1 MTKHW
6 LDRREFLARVAKTGA
21 AAAWS
26 GAAGA
31 HLVAGGR
38 ADAQEETKPE
48 GAEPAPAEAPPAP
61 ATPPPPP
68 GARYAGTATEAGE
81 IPCELCPR
89 GCKIGP
95 GTRGHCQAYTHTKD
109 VGLQSLGYGKVAKLL
124 VEPIEV
130 DHFFHV
136 LPGAPAVF
144 VGTPSCNLHCNYCG
158 EWRISQFPI
167 EKVATE
173 DVEPKALVDQVAA
186 EEGKLL
192 GFTYNDPA
200 VAIEYVL
207 DTAAA
212 AKDAGIHPIAHTN
225 GYLMPGPMKDL
236 ASALTALNVDIKA
249 YSDTHY
255 KRVCEGSLQPVLD
268 AIKAARET
276 DVWMEITYLVVPGYN
291 DTASLVTD
299 MCKWV
304 VENCGPATPVHFVRF
319 FPRHQHRQ
327 WQTAPTNPATLR
339 QFREAG
345 YEAGLAFVY
354 VGNYPGDTGESTLCP
369 NCHQMLIRRIG
380 TNVSAVNIDGARGVC
395 TNCSLQIPG
404 VWR

>member
-1 MTKHW
+1 MARHW
-6 LDRREFLARVAKTGA
+6 LDRREFLWQIAKTGA
-21 AAAWS
+21 
-26 GAAGA
+26 GVAGA
-31 HLVAGGR
+31 HLVGAEYAAGQQ
-38 ADAQEETKPE
+38 DAQKAE
-48 GAEPAPAEAPPAP
+48 GAEEKPAEEPPAP

-68 GARYAGTATEAGE
+68 GARYAGQAAETGE
-81 IPCELCPR
+81 MPCLLCPR
-89 GCKIGP
+89 GCKIKP
-95 GTRGHCQAYTHTKD
+95 KTRGHCQAYVHTEGT
-109 VGLQSLGYGKVAKLL
+109 GLESVCYSKVAKLM
-124 VEPIEV
+124 VEPIET

-167 EKVATE
+167 EKVETQ
-173 DVEPKALVDQVAA
+173 DLEPQALVDQVAA
-186 EEGKLL
+186 EKGKVL

-212 AKDAGIHPIAHTN
+212 ARSAGIHPVAHTA

-236 ASALTALNVDIKA
+236 ASAVSALNVDLKA
-249 YSDTHY
+249 YSDSQY
-255 KRVCEGSLQPVLD
+255 KSLCDGALQPTLD

-276 DVWMEITYLVVPGYN
+276 DVWMEITYLVVPRYN
-291 DTASLVTD
+291 DTTSLVTD

-304 VENCGPATPVHFVRF
+304 VDNCGPATPVHFVRF
-319 FPRHQHRQ
+319 FPRHKHRE
-327 WQTAPTNPATLR
+327 WQTAPTSPATLR
-339 QFREAG
+339 SFREAG

-369 NCHQMLIRRIG
+369 KCHTMLIRRVG
-380 TNVSAVNIDGARGVC
+380 TDVAAVEFDARRGVC
-395 TNCSLQIPG
+395 TSCGLQIPG
-404 VWR
+404 VWE